1 MSRRHLL
8 TPLLRTAPVAVATLD
23 LDCSLVD
30 ANPALLELTGY
41 SLDRLRGC
49 SLAELLDPDGGS
61 ERCAEL
67 MAVGSGG
74 LESYRGE
81 RRFLS
86 GTGRLLDI
94 DLSVSVVRDSR
105 GRPKGCVVV
114 LQDLTAH
121 KRALREAA
129 ERAAELASVIE
140 SIPAPVLIGDE
151 TGVRLTNAAA
161 REGLGFRSAEELA
174 RPIGELADR
183 LQVRDPAT
191 GDRLPYDQLP
201 FSRALRGERIEREV
215 MLTHVR
221 TGGERVCRI
230 TAAPVLIEGRI
241 VGAATVNYDIT
252 ERREIEEA
260 LRLSEAR
267 YRELVEQSPLSIQIL
282 SPDGKTLHVNKAWER
297 LWGLTLEGLGEYNLL
312 EDPQL
317 TERGLMPYI
326 RRAFEGQPSQVPAAM
341 YDPDVSLPHLS
352 TNDDSRRWVRGVMYA
367 LKDAEGSVREV
378 VLIHEDITE
387 QVRADEER
395 RRIEDER
402 ERLLADARRAHADAE
417 AAGRVK
423 DEFLAVLSHELRTP
437 LNAVLGWA
445 RILRSRQVGDQIEH
459 AVTVIERNA
468 VAQARLIDDLLDL
481 SRIITGKIRLQP
493 EVVDIAAVAASA
505 LEVVKPAADAKRIRM
520 DLQIPRALPPLIG
533 DGGRLQ
539 QVFWNLLS
547 NAVKF
552 TEPEGTVTVTLTEA
566 HGLVRS
572 EISDTG
578 MGIGRDILPYVF
590 DRFRQGDSS
599 STRAHS
605 GLGLGLAIVRH
616 LVELHGG
623 SVSVAS
629 AGPGQGST
637 FVFTLP
643 VAR

>member
-1 MSRRHLL
+1 VSRPHLL
-8 TPLLRTAPVAVATLD
+8 PPLLRTAPVAVATLD
-23 LDCSLVD
+23 LNCSLVD
-30 ANPALLELTGY
+30 ANAALLELTGY

-61 ERCAEL
+61 EACAEL
-67 MAVGSGG
+67 MAVGSGR
-74 LESYRGE
+74 LEAHRGE

-94 DLSVSVVRDSR
+94 DVSVSLVRDSR

-114 LQDLTAH
+114 LQDVTAH
-121 KRALREAA
+121 KRALRDAA
-129 ERAAELASVIE
+129 RRAAELESVIE

-161 REGLGFRSAEELA
+161 REGLGFPSAEELE
-174 RPIGELADR
+174 RPIGELAAR
-183 LQVRDPAT
+183 LRVRDPAT
-191 GDRLPYDQLP
+191 GDHLPYDQLP
-201 FSRALRGERIEREV
+201 FSRALRGDRVETEV

-221 TGGERVCRI
+221 TAGDRVCRV
-230 TAAPVLIEGRI
+230 TAAPVLIDGRI
-241 VGAATVNYDIT
+241 VGAVAVNDDIT
-252 ERREIEEA
+252 ERRDIEEA

-297 LWGLTLEGLGEYNLL
+297 LWGTTLEGLGEYNLL

-317 TERGLMPYI
+317 TERGLMPHI
-326 RRAFEGQPSQVPAAM
+326 RKAFEGQPSHVPAAM
-341 YDPDVSLPHLS
+341 YDPDISLPDLS
-352 TNDDSRRWVRGVMYA
+352 TNEDPRRWVRAVMYP
-367 LKDAEGSVREV
+367 LKDREGAVREV
-378 VLIHEDITE
+378 VLIHEDITA
-387 QVRADEER
+387 QMRADEQR
-395 RRIEDER
+395 RRIEEER
-402 ERLLADARRAHADAE
+402 ERLLADARRAHTDAE

-459 AVTVIERNA
+459 AVSVIERNA

-493 EVVDIAAVAASA
+493 EPVDIAAVAASA
-505 LEVVKPAADAKRIRM
+505 LEVVKPAADAKRIGI
-520 DLQIPRALPPLIG
+520 DLQVPEALPLLIG

-552 TEPEGTVTVTLTEA
+552 TEPDGKVRVTLTQR
-566 HGLVRS
+566 HGLVRT

-578 MGIGRDILPYVF
+578 IGIEPDILPYVF

-623 SVSVAS
+623 SIS
-629 AGPGQGST
+629 ATSPGPGQGST

-643 VAR
+643 VPR

>member
-1 MSRRHLL
+1 VSRPHLL
-8 TPLLRTAPVAVATLD
+8 PPLLRTAPVAVATLD
-23 LDCSLVD
+23 LNCSLVD
-30 ANPALLELTGY
+30 ANAALLELTGY

-49 SLAELLDPDGGS
+49 SLPELLDPDGGS
-61 ERCAEL
+61 EACAEL
-67 MAVGSGG
+67 MAVGSGR
-74 LESYRGE
+74 LEAHRGE

-94 DLSVSVVRDSR
+94 DVSVSLVRDSR

-114 LQDLTAH
+114 LQDVTAH
-121 KRALREAA
+121 KRALRDAA
-129 ERAAELASVIE
+129 RRAAELESVIE

-161 REGLGFRSAEELA
+161 REGLGFPSAEELE
-174 RPIGELADR
+174 RPIGELAAR
-183 LQVRDPAT
+183 LRVRDPAT
-191 GDRLPYDQLP
+191 GDHLPYDQLP
-201 FSRALRGERIEREV
+201 FSRALRGDRVETEV

-221 TGGERVCRI
+221 TAGDRVCRV
-230 TAAPVLIEGRI
+230 TAAPVLIDGRI
-241 VGAATVNYDIT
+241 VGAVAVNYDIT
-252 ERREIEEA
+252 ERRDMEEA

-282 SPDGKTLHVNKAWER
+282 SPDGKTLHVNRAWER
-297 LWGLTLEGLGEYNLL
+297 LWGTTLEGLGNYNLL

-317 TERGLMPYI
+317 TERGLMPHI
-326 RRAFEGQPSQVPAAM
+326 RRAFEGHPSRVPAAM
-341 YDPDVSLPHLS
+341 YDPDVSLPDLS
-352 TNDDSRRWVRGVMYA
+352 TNEDPRRWVRAVMYP
-367 LKDAEGSVREV
+367 LKDREGAVREV
-378 VLIHEDITE
+378 VLIHEDITDQMKVDE
-387 QVRADEER
+387 QR
-395 RRIEDER
+395 RRIEEER
-402 ERLLADARRAHADAE
+402 ERLLADARRAHTDAE

-445 RILRSRQVGDQIEH
+445 RILRSRHVGDQIEH

-493 EVVDIAAVAASA
+493 EPVNIAAVAASA
-505 LEVVKPAADAKRIRM
+505 LEVVKPAADAKRIGIE
-520 DLQIPRALPPLIG
+520 LQIPQPLPPLIG

-552 TEPEGTVTVTLTEA
+552 TDADGKVTVTLTQR
-566 HGLVRS
+566 HGLVRT

-578 MGIGRDILPYVF
+578 IGIDPDILPYVF

-623 SVSVAS
+623 SIS
-629 AGPGQGST
+629 ATSPGPGQGST

-643 VAR
+643 VPR